1 MKKKPNV
8 SNLVEKNDYNTK
20 IMEIE
25 NKITTDRD
33 YDKYITT
40 QEHNKFTLEKFTAK
54 LAQANSA
61 RKSYIS

>member
-1 MKKKPNV
+1 
-8 SNLVEKNDYNTK
+8 
-20 IMEIE
+20 METE

-61 RKSYIS
+61 RESYIS